1 MKALFNFE
9 LSENQIIIRDTIRD
23 FANKNIRP
31 YIMLFDESQ
40 EFPLEI
46 FKQLGELGFLG
57 ILVPEKYGGAGMK
70 SLK

>member
-57 ILVPEKYGGAGMK
+57 ILVPEKYGGAG
-70 SLK
+70 L